1 MRHLAEYRDAATVAS
16 LVRRIRAR
24 SGRPW
29 RIMEV
34 CGGQTHGLVRN
45 GLVEAL
51 AGAVEFL
58 HGPGCP
64 VCVTPADVIDRACAL
79 AGEPNTVVASYGDML
94 RVPGSQHSLWQAR
107 ARGAQV
113 RVLYSPL
120 DAVTW
125 AAKAPQTRHV
135 VLAVGFETTAPATAL
150 AILQAAQL
158 GLKNFQ
164 VLTAHVRVLP
174 AMEQLLS
181 VPGPAIQA
189 FLAAGHVCTVT
200 GFNAYADLVSRRQCP
215 VVVTGFEPVDLLRG
229 LEECVSQLE
238 TGRSELVNCYDRSV
252 RPDGNPAA
260 LRLVEEVFEVAD
272 GEWRGI
278 GPVRSGC
285 LQLRDSYR
293 AFAAIPS
300 RPQVDA
306 EPRGECP
313 LGPVLLGQLRPRD
326 CPHFGNRCTPDT
338 PLGPPMISS
347 EGACAAWYASRRSP
361 VPPRGSPPQSS

>member
-64 VCVTPADVIDRACAL
+64 VCVTPAEVIDRACAL

-181 VPGPAIQA
+181 VPGPAIEA

-200 GFNAYADLVSRRQCP
+200 GFNAYADLVSRQQCP

-229 LEECVSQLE
+229 IEECVSNSKRAAVNWSIATTARFNPTE
-238 TGRSELVNCYDRSV
+238 IPPPCDWSKKFSKWPTGSGVASAPFGQAACSCGTRIAPLRRFPAGLRWTRNPGGNAHWAPCCWGSCAPEIV
-252 RPDGNPAA
+252 RTSGIAA
-260 LRLVEEVFEVAD
+260 L
-272 GEWRGI
+272 
-278 GPVRSGC
+278 PK
-285 LQLRDSYR
+285 LRW
-293 AFAAIPS
+293 AHP
-300 RPQVDA
+300 
-306 EPRGECP
+306 
-313 LGPVLLGQLRPRD
+313 
-326 CPHFGNRCTPDT
+326 
-338 PLGPPMISS
+338 
-347 EGACAAWYASRRSP
+347 
-361 VPPRGSPPQSS
+361 